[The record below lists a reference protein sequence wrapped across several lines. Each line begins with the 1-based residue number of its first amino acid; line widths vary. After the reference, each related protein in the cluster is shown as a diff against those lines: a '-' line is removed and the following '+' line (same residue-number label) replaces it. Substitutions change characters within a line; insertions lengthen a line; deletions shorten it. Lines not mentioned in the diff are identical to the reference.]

1 MTNESMEAT
10 TVITLIINWY
20 LMATSGI
27 EPPSIWPIIVPG
39 KDTMPNTA
47 MLAMHGEKDLMTAER
62 RKGNV
67 ASKRVA
73 PLPNR

>member
-1 MTNESMEAT
+1 MTSDNMEAT
-10 TVITLIINWY
+10 TVMTLIINWY
-20 LMATSGI
+20 LMATSGTD
-27 EPPSIWPIIVPG
+27 PPRICPIIVPG

-47 MLAMHGEKDLMTAER
+47 ILATQGENDLTTAER
-62 RKGNV
+62 RNGSV